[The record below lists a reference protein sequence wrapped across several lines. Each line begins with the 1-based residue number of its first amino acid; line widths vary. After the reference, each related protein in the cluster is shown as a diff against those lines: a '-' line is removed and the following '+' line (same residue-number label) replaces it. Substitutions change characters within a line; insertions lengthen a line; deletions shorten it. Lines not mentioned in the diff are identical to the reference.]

1 MHCEA
6 ARCILFAKI
15 RNPAPKGKFV
25 LPEKY
30 LCPIACWRE
39 VLLHAAKIMTAGKTL
54 LTRER
59 FALTIERL
67 CHQLLEDWGD
77 FADACMIGIQPRG
90 TMVAAPYSRPFDAN
104 YWTTKK
110 WNSANWTSLFTAMIS
125 GMADGPL
132 APHPNE
138 IRFIVAGKK
147 VLLVDDVLYTGRT
160 ISAAL
165 AALQHYGRPQ
175 AVELLVLVDRR
186 FNRQLPI
193 QADYTGISVDA
204 VDEAY
209 VKVRWQEIHGEDE
222 ILLFANKP

>member
-1 MHCEA
+1 M
-6 ARCILFAKI
+6 R
-15 RNPAPKGKFV
+15 PK
-25 LPEKY
+25 KY
-30 LCPIACWRE
+30 LCPIAE
-39 VLLHAAKIMTAGKTL
+39 LTMTAGKIL

-77 FADACMIGIQPRG
+77 FANACIIGIQPRG
-90 TMVAAPYSRPFDAN
+90 TLVAQRIHTRLTELLDQRKIDFGKLDITFYRDDFR
-104 YWTTKK
+104 
-110 WNSANWTSLFTAMIS
+110 
-125 GMADGPL
+125 MADGPL
-132 APHPNE
+132 AAHPND
-138 IRFIVAGKK
+138 IPFIVAGKK

-209 VKVRWQEIHGEDE
+209 IKVRWQEIHGEDE
-222 ILLFANKP
+222 VLLFASKPRWTVDDGR

>member
-1 MHCEA
+1 MS
-6 ARCILFAKI
+6 
-15 RNPAPKGKFV
+15 
-25 LPEKY
+25 
-30 LCPIACWRE
+30 
-39 VLLHAAKIMTAGKTL
+39 AGKVL

-77 FADACMIGIQPRG
+77 FDNACIIGIQPRG
-90 TMVAAPYSRPFDAN
+90 TLVAQRIHARLTELLEHRKIDFGKLDITFYRDDFR
-104 YWTTKK
+104 
-110 WNSANWTSLFTAMIS
+110 
-125 GMADGPL
+125 MADGPL
-132 APHPNE
+132 APHPND
-138 IRFIVAGKK
+138 ISFIVAGKK

-209 VKVRWQEIHGEDE
+209 VKVRWQEIHGDDE
-222 ILLFANKP
+222 ILLFEYKP